1 MDTNDNALSRRQ
13 IVGAVGGGLAAA
25 AATPAAAE
33 GQPGVGAPPTPNW
46 SDEYDVLLA

>member
-25 AATPAAAE
+25 AGT
-33 GQPGVGAPPTPNW
+33 
-46 SDEYDVLLA
+46 LA